1 MRRREFIAML
11 GGAAAGWPL
20 GARAQQSN
28 RLRLVGVLF
37 AMAPSDPEAEMR
49 VKAFETG
56 LRELGW
62 VEGRNMR
69 LEYRWAPR
77 DPGLLLSQANELVG
91 LGPDVILATSTP
103 VVAALR
109 QGNPPPVVF
118 VQVTDPIG
126 NGFVPN
132 LARPGGYLT
141 GFTSFEFTVGSKWLE
156 ALKHVAPAVQRV
168 ALVFN
173 PDTAPFA
180 HLFWQPVVDAAP
192 AFDVEPIQTPVR
204 DAGEIKHAI
213 ETFAREANGGLMVLP
228 DVSTTNYRDLIIA
241 LAARHRLPAVYPF
254 RYFAASGG
262 LMSYGSDLADVYR
275 RAASYV
281 DRILKGAAPGDL
293 PVQAPSQH
301 GPVDEAS
308 RFHSALC
315 LETSGG
321 AGRRRAASSA
331 GRSSC
336 PENSPSLVHQIRRA
350 IRGGRL
356 RRAALERHFRC
367 LLLLPGAQGVA
378 HPHPARTGGSRRR
391 QDRAVRQ
398 GDREPARLDDT
409 TALVGRLH

>member
-1 MRRREFIAML
+1 MKRREFIALL
-11 GGAAAGWPL
+11 GGATAGWPL

-77 DPGLLLSQANELVG
+77 DPGLLLSQATELVG

-103 VVAALR
+103 AVAALR

-132 LARPGGYLT
+132 FARPGSYLT
-141 GFTSFEFTVGSKWLE
+141 GFTTFEFTVGSKWLE
-156 ALKHVAPAVQRV
+156 ALKHIAPAVQRV
-168 ALVFN
+168 ALIFN

-180 HLFWQPVVDAAP
+180 HLFWQPVVEAAP
-192 AFDVEPIQTPVR
+192 AFDVEPIQMPVR
-204 DAGEIKHAI
+204 DAGEIKHAL

-262 LMSYGSDLADVYR
+262 LISYGSDLADVYR

-293 PVQAPSQH
+293 PVQAPAKFELVINLKTANAL
-301 GPVDEAS
+301 GLTVPPLWLGRADEVI
-308 RFHSALC
+308 
-315 LETSGG
+315 E
-321 AGRRRAASSA
+321 
-331 GRSSC
+331 
-336 PENSPSLVHQIRRA
+336 
-350 IRGGRL
+350 
-356 RRAALERHFRC
+356 
-367 LLLLPGAQGVA
+367 
-378 HPHPARTGGSRRR
+378 
-391 QDRAVRQ
+391 
-398 GDREPARLDDT
+398 
-409 TALVGRLH
+409 

>member
-1 MRRREFIAML
+1 MFGMRRRDFIALL
-11 GGAAAGWPL
+11 GGAAASWPL

-77 DPGLLLSQANELVG
+77 DPGLLLSQASELVG

-103 VVAALR
+103 VAAALR
-109 QGNPPPVVF
+109 QGNPLPVVF
-118 VQVTDPIG
+118 VQVIDPIG
-126 NGFVPN
+126 NGFVQN
-132 LARPGGYLT
+132 LARPGGNLT

-168 ALVFN
+168 ALIFN

-180 HLFWQPVVDAAP
+180 HLFWQPVVEAAP

-204 DAGEIKHAI
+204 DAGEIKHTL

-254 RYFAASGG
+254 RFFAASGG

-293 PVQAPSQH
+293 PVQAPSKFELVINLKTANAL
-301 GPVDEAS
+301 GLTVPPLWLGRADEVI
-308 RFHSALC
+308 
-315 LETSGG
+315 E
-321 AGRRRAASSA
+321 
-331 GRSSC
+331 
-336 PENSPSLVHQIRRA
+336 
-350 IRGGRL
+350 
-356 RRAALERHFRC
+356 
-367 LLLLPGAQGVA
+367 
-378 HPHPARTGGSRRR
+378 
-391 QDRAVRQ
+391 
-398 GDREPARLDDT
+398 
-409 TALVGRLH
+409 